1 MNHRA
6 LLPAARGRTLPG
18 FRAVMALAL
27 VATAGMLEAQ
37 ETLTSTPEQI
47 VTRVG
52 TRGATFLALG
62 VGARGQALGGAYGAA
77 ADDITSLYW
86 NTAAMSRIDGFSA
99 GMTTARLFEEL
110 DIQHT
115 FVGVVMPFGF
125 SRLGVSVN
133 TLDSGEMPWQSE
145 YWPNAG
151 YGGEQD
157 PTAAAFAWTATA
169 IGLHFAQPITD
180 RLTVGLAGKVVEEG
194 ITNATA
200 SYVGVDL
207 STVFRTGLYGV
218 TIAASLT
225 NLGTSGR
232 FEGQLLNSR
241 VNTSFPEGQIEDFIR
256 VMELSAAT
264 DDLELPTSFR
274 FSVMADLIGGADAI
288 LSPDADQSLR
298 LMADINDPV
307 DAPQETALGIEYG
320 FRGLAFVRA
329 GKRFANE
336 DQIDHGLMHA
346 AAAGGGVRLPVGELG
361 TLSVDYAYT
370 SMEQLENIQ
379 VFSFQ
384 LQF

>member
-1 MNHRA
+1 MNRA
-6 LLPAARGRTLPG
+6 LL
-18 FRAVMALAL
+18 VALTL
-27 VATAGMLEAQ
+27 VATAEMLEAQ
-37 ETLTSTPEQI
+37 ETLTSTPEQV

-62 VGARGQALGGAYGAA
+62 VGARGQGLGGAFGAA
-77 ADDITSLYW
+77 VDDVTALYW
-86 NTAAMSRIDGFSA
+86 NSAAMSRIDGFTA
-99 GMTTARLFEEL
+99 GMTTARLFTDL

-125 SRLGVSVN
+125 TRIGLSVN

-151 YGGEQD
+151 FGGEQD
-157 PTAAAFAWTATA
+157 PSAAAFSWTGTA
-169 IGLHFAQPITD
+169 IGLHLAQPITD
-180 RLTVGLAGKVVEEG
+180 RLTVGLAAKVVEEG
-194 ITNATA
+194 ITNAMA
-200 SYVGVDL
+200 SYVGVDM
-207 STVFRTGLYGV
+207 STMFRTGLYGV
-218 TIAASLT
+218 TLGASLT
-225 NLGTSGR
+225 NIGTSGR
-232 FEGQLLNSR
+232 FEGQLLNTR
-241 VNTSFPEGQIEDFIR
+241 VNTSFSEAQALSEFIR
-256 VMELSAAT
+256 VMEVSAAT

-274 FSVMADLIGGADAI
+274 FSVMADLMGGADAI

-298 LMADINDPV
+298 FMADINDPV
-307 DAPQETALGIEYG
+307 DAPQETALGLEYG

-336 DQIDHGLMHA
+336 SQIDHGLMHA
-346 AAAGGGVRLPVGELG
+346 AAAGGGLRLPVGGLG
-361 TLSVDYAYT
+361 TLTVDYAYT

>member
-1 MNHRA
+1 MT
-6 LLPAARGRTLPG
+6 RTLLL
-18 FRAVMALAL
+18 ALTL
-27 VATAGMLEAQ
+27 VATAEMLEAQ

-52 TRGATFLALG
+52 TRGAAFLALG
-62 VGARGQALGGAYGAA
+62 VGARGQALGGAFGAA
-77 ADDITSLYW
+77 ADDVTSLYW
-86 NTAAMSRIDGFSA
+86 NTAAMSRIDGFTA
-99 GMTTARLFEEL
+99 GMTTARLFDEL

-125 SRLGVSVN
+125 TRIGISVN

-157 PTAAAFAWTATA
+157 PTAASFSWTGTA

-200 SYVGVDL
+200 SYVGVDM

-218 TIAASLT
+218 TIGASLT

-232 FEGQLLNSR
+232 FEGNLLNSR
-241 VNTSFPEGQIEDFIR
+241 VNTSFSENQIDDFIR

-264 DDLELPTSFR
+264 DHLELPTSFR
-274 FSVMADLIGGADAI
+274 FSVMLDLIGGADAI
-288 LSPDADQSLR
+288 VSPDADQSLR
-298 LMADINDPV
+298 LMADTNDPV
-307 DAPQETALGIEYG
+307 DAPQETALGLEYG

-346 AAAGGGVRLPVGELG
+346 AAAGGGLRLPVGELG

>member
-1 MNHRA
+1 MKRA
-6 LLPAARGRTLPG
+6 LLL
-18 FRAVMALAL
+18 ALTL
-27 VATAGMLEAQ
+27 VATADMLRAQ
-37 ETLTSTPEQI
+37 ETLTSSPEQI

-52 TRGATFLALG
+52 TRGAAFLALG

-77 ADDITSLYW
+77 VDDVTSLYW
-86 NTAAMSRIDGFSA
+86 NTAGMSRLDGFSA
-99 GMTTARLFEEL
+99 GMTTARLFGDL

-125 SRLGVSVN
+125 TRIGISVN

-151 YGGEQD
+151 FGGEQD
-157 PTAAAFAWTATA
+157 PTAAAFSWTGTA
-169 IGLHFAQPITD
+169 IGLHLAQPITD
-180 RLTVGLAGKVVEEG
+180 RLTVGVAAKVVDEG
-194 ITNATA
+194 ITNAKA
-200 SYVGVDL
+200 SYVGVDM

-218 TIAASLT
+218 TLGASLT

-232 FEGQLLNSR
+232 FEGRLLNSR
-241 VNTSFPEGQIEDFIR
+241 VNTGGSEGQALGDFVR
-256 VMELSAAT
+256 VMEVAAAT
-264 DDLELPTSFR
+264 DNLELPTAFR

-288 LSPDADQSLR
+288 LSPDANQSLR

-307 DAPQETALGIEYG
+307 DAAQETSIGLEYG

-336 DQIDHGLMHA
+336 DQIDNGLMHA

-361 TLSVDYAYT
+361 TLTVDYAYT
-370 SMEQLENIQ
+370 SMQQLENIQ